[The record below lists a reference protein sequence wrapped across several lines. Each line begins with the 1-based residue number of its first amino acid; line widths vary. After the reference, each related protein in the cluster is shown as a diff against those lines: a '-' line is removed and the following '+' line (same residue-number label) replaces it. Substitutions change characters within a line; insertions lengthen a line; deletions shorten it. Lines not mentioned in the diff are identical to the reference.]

1 MAGAFFVGLI
11 RLDGEEE
18 ANRILDA
25 VEKQTTSYNP
35 GFCLACGEEAEGVQ
49 PDARRYKCEACGE
62 KAVYG
67 AEELLLMIA

>member
-1 MAGAFFVGLI
+1 MPMHPSI
-11 RLDGEEE
+11 TKD
-18 ANRILDA
+18 RILDA
-25 VEKQTTSYNP
+25 VERQTISYKP

-49 PDARRYKCEACGE
+49 PDARRHKCEACGE

>member
-1 MAGAFFVGLI
+1 MMHPSI
-11 RLDGEEE
+11 TKD
-18 ANRILDA
+18 RILDA
-25 VEKQTTSYNP
+25 VGRQTTSYNP
-35 GFCLACGEEAEGVQ
+35 GFCLACGEEAEGVR